1 MLKVRN
7 YSIRQKLTWMNM
19 LVSGMALL
27 LACTAFAA
35 YELADFRT
43 TMVRSL
49 STQAQIIGANSAS
62 SLLFNDPDS
71 ARDTLSALTAAPN
84 ILSAGIYTPSGEPF
98 AIWSRDPGVKTAT
111 LVTPLIPAGRTEL
124 FRFTSGPRRARSP
137 LRVSRRRC
145 HTRVRTR
152 RPHGEPPVGSAEILF
167 SPAGR
172 TRRGIHLALSAGRS
186 GDRWG
191 EP

>member
-1 MLKVRN
+1 MLKIHN
-7 YSIRQKLTWMNM
+7 YSIRQKMTWMNM
-19 LVSGMALL
+19 LVSGIALL
-27 LACTAFAA
+27 LACTAFTD

-98 AIWSRDPGVKTAT
+98 AIWSRDSGVKAAT
-111 LVTPLIPAGRTEL
+111 LATPYIPAGLTEF
-124 FRFTSGPRRARSP
+124 FRFTATE
-137 LRVSRRRC
+137 L
-145 HTRVRTR
+145 
-152 RPHGEPPVGSAEILF
+152 IL
-167 SPAGR
+167 
-172 TRRGIHLALSAGRS
+172 
-186 GDRWG
+186 
-191 EP
+191 